1 MLRHQ
6 GLGLKLMLDPLT
18 QSVVGSLL
26 QRGGGGPKEGSG
38 TGIIK
43 TEKRKKFTYLHTD
56 TLELE
61 NINNI

>member
-1 MLRHQ
+1 
-6 GLGLKLMLDPLT
+6 
-18 QSVVGSLL
+18 VGSLL

-43 TEKRKKFTYLHTD
+43 TKKRIKFTYLHTD